1 MSRVMSTFGQ
11 LSKISSPPTILQAGE
26 LLCQREMESSE
37 RIANFPIV
45 AAKELAIQWPFPT
58 IARVGWT
65 SGERF
70 GLH

>member
-37 RIANFPIV
+37 RIANFSHRCRQGIGNSM
-45 AAKELAIQWPFPT
+45 AFPRDKLVD
-58 IARVGWT
+58 IAEKPDAVKA
-65 SGERF
+65 
-70 GLH
+70 